1 MKTIMKKLLK
11 TAKQIL
17 KIGECKTVASSENFI
32 GTGYFAI
39 KKGSIKILD
48 SAIEKEEAKVL
59 PYERLV
65 PECIND
71 DYEIVE
77 NIEVRKTYTQL
88 LSKSITA
95 YLNTSYYIFFNN
107 HIKDMKLYVKNA
119 VDPIIMTNKNDEV
132 LGIILPVKMKNDIVL
147 KGSGIID
154 SDIIDIDN
162 PHIYIN
168 VESLN
173 YEEKEKLKDLGFKR
187 FSRGRYI
194 KVFSHNILRN
204 LGFSLSHEVFEND
217 ITLTELKEE
226 LRQKEI
232 KKEIEQKMII
242 ESYEE
247 LLPFYQNA
255 INDLINDGYKI
266 EGLNIKLSPK
276 KTCYYFYID
285 TDEKEFNFGF
295 ICNKGNLDL
304 NKTQQKALF
313 KMLKDNLVLEDKIN
327 DLSEDIKIEKVKEYK
342 NNIENIETLKDH
354 IVIKHKEI
362 KDLFFNNSTD
372 AIFNIELDK
381 LLSNM
386 LIDEIKLRNKKGYR
400 LEAYINDNK
409 YIDFINSIINILK
422 SKDDLKTFDNYS
434 YQELM
439 SIMNDL
445 KYDDKLIKKY
455 NNKFIKLKEDIK
467 EEFYVNEL
475 AAGEEFKHKST
486 DPGTNIN
493 CLYSVTHE
501 NDIEKIDII
510 PSNNLNEVRMSLQLL
525 AAEKVKSINLR
536 PIYNDDIEGHKEY
549 QIEQLKLYNSNTLK
563 FQKKRITHKMIEQYT
578 KYFIYDNK
586 TFMAVKPSKDGI
598 YPTGYYQHVKQYD
611 SLVDIDNKI
620 ILFRD
625 HGTLESLEE
634 VQNV

>member
-1 MKTIMKKLLK
+1 MRDIFKKLLK
-11 TAKQIL
+11 TATQIL
-17 KIGECKTVASSENFI
+17 KLGDSKTIAASENFI
-32 GTGYFAI
+32 GTGYFAVKKEVI
-39 KKGSIKILD
+39 KTLDTVFAKRAEDIKTLN
-48 SAIEKEEAKVL
+48 
-59 PYERLV
+59 YEILV
-65 PECIND
+65 PSVINN
-71 DYEIVE
+71 DYELVE
-77 NIEVRKTYTQL
+77 NIEVRKNYTQL
-88 LSKSITA
+88 ISKSVTS

-107 HIKDMKLYVKNA
+107 YIKDLQLYVKSA
-119 VDPIIMTNKNDEV
+119 VDPVILSDKNNEI
-132 LGIILPVKMKNDIVL
+132 LGIILPIRVQNDIVL

-162 PHIYIN
+162 THVYIN

-194 KVFSHNILRN
+194 KVFSHDILRN

-226 LRQKEI
+226 LRQKDI
-232 KKEIEQKMII
+232 KKEIEQNMVI
-242 ESYEE
+242 ESYEK
-247 LLPFYQNA
+247 LLPFYQNI
-255 INDLINDGYKI
+255 INNLINDGYKI
-266 EGLNIKLSPK
+266 KGLSIKLSPK

-285 TDEKEFNFGF
+285 TDKKEFDLGF
-295 ICNKGNLDL
+295 ICNKGNLNL

-327 DLSEDIKIEKVKEYK
+327 DLSTPEVAAEKFYIKNERGEYEQVAGVRL
-342 NNIENIETLKDH
+342 ENKYNF
-354 IVIKHKEI
+354 
-362 KDLFFNNSTD
+362 DLFYHEI
-372 AIFNIELDK
+372 A
-381 LLSNM
+381 LSNYIITHAPTGVAISGTM
-386 LIDEIKLRNKKGYR
+386 TGCKEDLLKKLDALVEKNGV
-400 LEAYINDNK
+400 N
-409 YIDFINSIINILK
+409 NILK
-422 SKDDLKTFDNYS
+422 MFNDVISKEGYAPEK
-434 YQELM
+434 Q
-439 SIMNDL
+439 
-445 KYDDKLIKKY
+445 
-455 NNKFIKLKEDIK
+455 IK
-467 EEFYVNEL
+467 EEFHINETS
-475 AAGEEFKHKST
+475 A
-486 DPGTNIN
+486 DPGTNIK

-510 PSNNLNEVRMSLQLL
+510 PSNNLNEVSMNLQLL